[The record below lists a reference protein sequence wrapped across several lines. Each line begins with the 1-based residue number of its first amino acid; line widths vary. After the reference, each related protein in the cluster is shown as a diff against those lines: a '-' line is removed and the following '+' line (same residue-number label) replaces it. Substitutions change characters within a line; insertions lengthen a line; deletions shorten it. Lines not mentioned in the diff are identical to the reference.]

1 MLDDHEFR
9 NHSPSIP
16 KLLASVW
23 LVAAKH
29 IAVSSIDILSHQV
42 KDTA

>member
-1 MLDDHEFR
+1 MLGDHDPL

-23 LVAAKH
+23 VVAAKH
-29 IAVSSIDILSHQV
+29 IALSYDDDLRH
-42 KDTA
+42 